1 MEKLLTYKRKKN
13 SHSIDSGCEEFPFSG
28 VPEPSIM
35 DSIVNL
41 IYSHWKMVLIIII
54 SLLIVLIVLVL
65 WLTHSSG
72 QPAEGSAEKQP
83 AAVSTVDK
91 MMIEGVYYGE
101 YEDAKSEEPLTAA
114 VTRSSNGKEHY
125 QILAQGQVYDF
136 YFNRTNGTL
145 ESSTLGS
152 GTISVDSITKE
163 IIIRFKGWTFKH

>member
-1 MEKLLTYKRKKN
+1 
-13 SHSIDSGCEEFPFSG
+13 
-28 VPEPSIM
+28 M
-35 DSIVNL
+35 DSIVNF
-41 IYSHWKMVLIIII
+41 IYSHWKMVLIII
-54 SLLIVLIVLVL
+54 SLLIVLVL

-101 YEDAKSEEPLTAA
+101 YEDANSEEPLTAS
-114 VTRSSNGKEHY
+114 VTRSSYGKEHY
-125 QILAQGQVYDF
+125 LISAQGQVYDF